1 MGIQVI
7 SDGWGSHG
15 FNIDQIPIFL
25 LEGTQKP
32 FIDGSGPTPRN
43 F

>member
-7 SDGWGSHG
+7 SDEWGSHG

-32 FIDGSGPTPRN
+32 IYGSGPTPRH